1 MSRLANKVAIVTGSA
16 SGIGLGIAQ
25 LFTKEGAK
33 VVFSDINS
41 KSGKAAADAAA
52 SKDGNAI
59 FVECDISN
67 AESVKNLVVK
77 TLESFGTVD
86 ILINNAGILYQKPI
100 SETTDEEWNTVINT
114 NLKGPFLLT
123 REVLQVFEKHGK
135 GKIVNIASIAGII
148 GYENLSAYCASK
160 GGIIAMTRSLALEFA
175 PKKINVNCICPGA
188 IKTGMTKVIEENEAM
203 LKQTLTSIPAG
214 RMGNPID
221 IANAALYLASDE
233 SEYVTGASIVVD
245 GGWSVR

>member
-1 MSRLANKVAIVTGSA
+1 M
-16 SGIGLGIAQ
+16 
-25 LFTKEGAK
+25 
-33 VVFSDINS
+33 VFSDINS
-41 KSGKAAADAAA
+41 KSGKAVADAA

-86 ILINNAGILYQKPI
+86 ILINNAGNMDQKPM

-160 GGIIAMTRSLALEFA
+160 GGIIAMTIFWLWNLLQR
-175 PKKINVNCICPGA
+175 K
-188 IKTGMTKVIEENEAM
+188 
-203 LKQTLTSIPAG
+203 
-214 RMGNPID
+214 
-221 IANAALYLASDE
+221 
-233 SEYVTGASIVVD
+233 
-245 GGWSVR
+245 

>member
-1 MSRLANKVAIVTGSA
+1 MLPKTIKISNHNRDVMSRLANKVAIVTGSA

-33 VVFSDINS
+33 VVFSDIHS
-41 KSGKAAADAAA
+41 KSGKAAADAA

-100 SETTDEEWNTVINT
+100 SE
-114 NLKGPFLLT
+114 
-123 REVLQVFEKHGK
+123 
-135 GKIVNIASIAGII
+135 
-148 GYENLSAYCASK
+148 
-160 GGIIAMTRSLALEFA
+160 
-175 PKKINVNCICPGA
+175 
-188 IKTGMTKVIEENEAM
+188 
-203 LKQTLTSIPAG
+203 
-214 RMGNPID
+214 
-221 IANAALYLASDE
+221 
-233 SEYVTGASIVVD
+233 
-245 GGWSVR
+245 